1 MNKDLKEYTD
11 EIYEELQE
19 EKKKNII
26 LSLKL
31 RKINYMIKLAQ
42 QYIDHPITLCDLL
55 NEIEQLGDDNE

>member
-31 RKINYMIKLAQ
+31 RKINYMINLAQ
-42 QYIDHPITLCDLL
+42 QYIDHPITLSDLL
-55 NEIEQLGDDNE
+55 NEIEQIGDYNE